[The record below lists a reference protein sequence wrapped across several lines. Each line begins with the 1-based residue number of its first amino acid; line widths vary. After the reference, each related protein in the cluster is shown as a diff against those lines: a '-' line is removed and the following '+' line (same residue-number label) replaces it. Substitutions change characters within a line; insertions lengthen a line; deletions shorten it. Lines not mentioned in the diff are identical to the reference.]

1 MTTNVQSGN
10 ILDVLKKKM
19 RATKEECEKYKEE
32 ADDLQRKLQAE
43 VARRE
48 EGESEIAALQ
58 RRIQLLEDDLERSE
72 ERLATATHKL
82 AETSHNAEESERM
95 RKVLENKS
103 IAEEDR
109 VAIVEQQ
116 LAQAGRTIDMDV
128 LAVYLND
135 FLPNGLIFLTDLDIS
150 ISKITLRLNKK
161 LTY

>member
-1 MTTNVQSGN
+1 
-10 ILDVLKKKM
+10 M

-95 RKVLENKS
+95 RRVLENKS

-116 LAQAGRTIDMDV
+116 LAQAGRAIDMDV
-128 LAVYLND
+128 LAIYLND
-135 FLPNGLIFLTDLDIS
+135 FLPNRFNFCD
-150 ISKITLRLNKK
+150 
-161 LTY
+161 

>member
-19 RATKEECEKYKEE
+19 RATKEECEKYKEDSE
-32 ADDLQRKLQAE
+32 DLQRKLQAE
-43 VARRE
+43 ISRRE

-116 LAQAGRTIDMDV
+116 LAQARIAIDMDGTAFIWA
-128 LAVYLND
+128 LHHLC
-135 FLPNGLIFLTDLDIS
+135 LL
-150 ISKITLRLNKK
+150 
-161 LTY
+161 